1 MTFQEFRE
9 NAIYTSRV
17 RDILNDPVFSLAM
30 EVMQESNPAIDPDP
44 SADAIASVRMLS
56 QLVGFNQ
63 YPAVLKILATP
74 VQRPVELEA
83 DYSAKNNL

>member
-9 NAIYTSRV
+9 NSIYTGRI

-30 EVMQESNPAIDPDP
+30 EVLRDSNPPIDPDP
-44 SADAIASVRMLS
+44 SHDAIASVRMLS

-63 YPAVLKILATP
+63 YPTILRVLSTP
-74 VQRPVELEA
+74 PPRPVEIEA
-83 DYSAKNNL
+83 DYAPQNNL